1 MFAEKGVPFSNCSNA
16 TLRIV
21 DGPNDLEG
29 RLEVC
34 LNNVWG
40 TVCGA
45 YWDNYD
51 AAVACRQLGYQSTG
65 EKDFTGTIVFIG
77 RYPSCLYFLISQGL
91 VHQHLSMEAEKV
103 HHL

>member
-1 MFAEKGVPFSNCSNA
+1 MLVSCLNSVTCVDISVLASNCPNA

-40 TVCGA
+40 TVCGD
-45 YWDNYD
+45 YWDRYD
-51 AAVACRQLGYQSTG
+51 AAVACRELGHQPTG
-65 EKDFTGTIVFIG
+65 E
-77 RYPSCLYFLISQGL
+77 
-91 VHQHLSMEAEKV
+91 
-103 HHL
+103 

>member
-1 MFAEKGVPFSNCSNA
+1 MPRLDNFYNSSVTEPCINFELFYLSMFAEKSVLFSNCSNT

-40 TVCGA
+40 TVCSNS
-45 YWDNYD
+45 WDNND
-51 AAVACRQLGYQSTG
+51 AAVACRQLGLQSTG
-65 EKDFTGTIVFIG
+65 E
-77 RYPSCLYFLISQGL
+77 LL
-91 VHQHLSMEAEKV
+91 
-103 HHL
+103 